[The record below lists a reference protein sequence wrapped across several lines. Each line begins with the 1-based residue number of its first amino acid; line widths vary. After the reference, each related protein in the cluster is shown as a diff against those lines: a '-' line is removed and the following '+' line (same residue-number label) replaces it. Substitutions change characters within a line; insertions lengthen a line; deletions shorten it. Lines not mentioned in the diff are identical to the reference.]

1 MERRRFLAGL
11 SATVPLAL
19 AGCLGGQDD
28 DTSTTASNDETTTQT
43 PDDTTTSTTDSGPL
57 SVGEKLSLGDDRA
70 IGVVGMDATAFV
82 LTREGTDYQVH
93 SGNTTRYVLVTF
105 DIDAVSDYESLVAE
119 NVTLTL
125 NDEQSFGDPVF
136 PLGGGANQFVAAYP
150 VPNDVTPYTGSVDL
164 DTGDQPATWEFDA
177 RDIESITQNVDW
189 EVTSET
195 VPDSVAPEAEFGVD
209 LEIESNGDA
218 FEFVTTVAGTASA
231 PTRATFDVPASDTVT
246 KTVELTAPAA
256 DGESEFHVELD
267 WGGTGIIEVIPF
279 E

>member
-1 MERRRFLAGL
+1 VGVRR
-11 SATVPLAL
+11 P
-19 AGCLGGQDD
+19 
-28 DTSTTASNDETTTQT
+28 
-43 PDDTTTSTTDSGPL
+43 
-57 SVGEKLSLGDDRA
+57 
-70 IGVVGMDATAFV
+70 
-82 LTREGTDYQVH
+82 
-93 SGNTTRYVLVTF
+93 
-105 DIDAVSDYESLVAE
+105 
-119 NVTLTL
+119 
-125 NDEQSFGDPVF
+125 
-136 PLGGGANQFVAAYP
+136 
-150 VPNDVTPYTGSVDL
+150 
-164 DTGDQPATWEFDA
+164 
-177 RDIESITQNVDW
+177 DIESITQNVDW

-209 LEIESNGDA
+209 LEIENNGDA